1 MGRAWKGLITNN
13 VIPASLLLGPLC
25 ESWALL
31 PCGMLFNLSLLEVP
45 GGLSAHG
52 SRVTPEARLAPLQA
66 LQRPDGTGDTVGQE
80 VGPRCSAWTQS

>member
-52 SRVTPEARLAPLQA
+52 SLSYPEPDSPSKP
-66 LQRPDGTGDTVGQE
+66 LQRPDGTGDTAGQE
-80 VGPRCSAWTQS
+80 VGPRCSA